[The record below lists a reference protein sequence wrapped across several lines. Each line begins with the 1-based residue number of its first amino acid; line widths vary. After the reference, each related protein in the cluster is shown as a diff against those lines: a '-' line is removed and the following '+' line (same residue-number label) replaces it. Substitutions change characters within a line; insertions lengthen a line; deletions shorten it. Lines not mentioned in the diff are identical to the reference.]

1 MFNFDLKQFKDLL
14 YNTVK
19 LALVENEK
27 PDKLTFGEDE
37 LMTSKETAAFLKVGK
52 SKLNELTQKGII
64 PAYRIGSQLRYKKSE
79 VLESLP
85 KVKTYGS
92 IENDY

>member
-1 MFNFDLKQFKDLL
+1 MFNFDANQFKDLL

-19 LALVENEK
+19 MVLVEHEK

-37 LMTSKETAAFLKVGK
+37 LMTVKETTTFLKVGK
-52 SKLNELTQKGII
+52 SKLSELTQKGII

-79 VLESLP
+79 VLNSLP
-85 KVKTYGS
+85 KVKAYGS
-92 IENDY
+92 GDYD